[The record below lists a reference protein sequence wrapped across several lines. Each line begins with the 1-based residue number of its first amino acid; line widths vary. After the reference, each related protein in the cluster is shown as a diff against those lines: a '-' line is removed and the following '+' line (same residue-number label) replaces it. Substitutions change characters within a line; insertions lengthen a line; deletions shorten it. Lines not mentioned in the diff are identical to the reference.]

1 MSGRLNY
8 DRVKPHRGFEPAFI
22 PPKKPAPGGW
32 THLKR
37 QPVKTYTAAERA
49 VFMQQM
55 EAA

>member
-1 MSGRLNY
+1 MSGRLKY
-8 DRVKPHRGFEPAFI
+8 DRLKPHRGFEPALHT
-22 PPKKPAPGGW
+22 AEEACEGGW

-49 VFMQQM
+49 VFIRQM